1 MFSEMVVSLEYKNKL
16 WNNFKKNVVLGDKY
30 IEHTNVQWKQYI
42 LHSAQC
48 TLYIILTHSTL
59 YIFIPLYSY
68 CKSLTLRGFSYK
80 KYLRKI
86 R

>member
-16 WNNFKKNVVLGDKY
+16 WNNFKKNVVLGDTY
-30 IEHTNVQWKQYI
+30 IEHTIYT
-42 LHSAQC
+42 AQC

-68 CKSLTLRGFSYK
+68 CKSLTLRGFSYT
-80 KYLRKI
+80 KYLR
-86 R
+86 

>member
-16 WNNFKKNVVLGDKY
+16 WNNFKKNVVLGGY
-30 IEHTNVQWKQYI
+30 IHRTHKCPMETIYT
-42 LHSAQC
+42 AQC